1 MRKTINLLILISVT
15 IFAQQV
21 HAINP
26 VSKSSHVYNGFYLDL
41 DMAGAGIETSA
52 DDEFG
57 YATSVGDYNGDG
69 YLDLA
74 VGVPHYSIN
83 FFGAVII
90 ETGAVF
96 VYWGG
101 PQGIKNNDW
110 ELLYQISS
118 GEPEDFD
125 WFGRALTSGD
135 FNNDGIDD
143 LVVGIP
149 KEDVY
154 DSISAG
160 IVDAGAVN
168 IFYGHASDFGDAA
181 TMIHEASGAQPE
193 TAPDENDQFGNVL
206 ATGDFDNDG
215 FDDLVVGIYLQDFGT
230 SGSVVNGGKIAVY
243 YGSATGIDVDTF
255 QYITQNTFNILD
267 SSESGD
273 LFGRSLAAGDF
284 TGDGIDDLAVGVPGE
299 SIDNLADAGMVQLF
313 LGSVVSGLSTNDK
326 IYSQET
332 LNGALEADDGFGHAL
347 AAGDIDGDGIDDLV
361 VGIWKEDIGSDVNAG
376 AVQVLMGT
384 QGAAGPSN
392 TFGPIIT
399 QDNSQVI
406 GTAAGGDR
414 FGQNVLLADLDN
426 DGYDDLIVGS
436 PRDVIIGGGAVVDN
450 GGGVNVLFSNGTDI
464 SFVND
469 LYFTASNI
477 GDRFGFSIT
486 AGHFRGAHRPT
497 DLVVGIPGLFSA
509 DNDSDAGAVEVME
522 FEYFDVIFKDGL
534 DF

>member
-1 MRKTINLLILISVT
+1 MKKTRNLFFLMAIAFLVH
-15 IFAQQV
+15 QV
-21 HAINP
+21 QATNP
-26 VSKSSHVYNGFYLDL
+26 TLQSSNVYNGFYLDL
-41 DMAGAGIETSA
+41 DLAGLTTSP
-52 DDEFG
+52 DDAFG
-57 YATSVGDYNGDG
+57 HATSKGDYNGDG
-69 YLDLA
+69 YMDLA
-74 VGVPHYSIN
+74 VGIPRYSLYFLNILV
-83 FFGAVII
+83 GE
-90 ETGAVF
+90 ETGAVLVF
-96 VYWGG
+96 WGG
-101 PQGIKNNDW
+101 PQGIKANNSK
-110 ELLYQISS
+110 LLYQVNEEES
-118 GEPEDFD
+118 EDFD

-135 FNNDGIDD
+135 FNNDGLDD

-149 KEDVY
+149 REDVY

-193 TAPDENDQFGNVL
+193 TAPNDDDQYGQVIT
-206 ATGDFDNDG
+206 TGDFDNDG

-230 SGSVVNGGKIAVY
+230 TGSVVNGGKIAVY
-243 YGSATGIDVDTF
+243 YGSAAGIDVDSYE
-255 QYITQNTFNILD
+255 YINQNTFDVLD
-267 SSESGD
+267 SNESGD

-299 SIDNLADAGMVQLF
+299 SINGLADAGMVQLF
-313 LGSVVSGLSTNDK
+313 RGSAVSGVSTNDSL
-326 IYSQET
+326 YSQDT

-347 AAGDIDGDGIDDLV
+347 AAGDINGDGIDDLV

-376 AVQVLMGT
+376 AVQILMGT
-384 QGAAGPSN
+384 NGTAGPSN

-399 QDNSQVI
+399 QNDSQVI

-450 GGGVNVLFSNGTDI
+450 GGGVNVLFSNGSDI

-469 LYFTASNI
+469 LYFTANDI
-477 GDRFGFSIT
+477 GDQFGYAIT

-497 DLVVGIPGLFSA
+497 DLVVGIPGLLSG
-509 DNDSDAGAVEVME
+509 DSDSDAGAVEVME
-522 FEYFDVIFKDGL
+522 FEYHDVIFKDGL